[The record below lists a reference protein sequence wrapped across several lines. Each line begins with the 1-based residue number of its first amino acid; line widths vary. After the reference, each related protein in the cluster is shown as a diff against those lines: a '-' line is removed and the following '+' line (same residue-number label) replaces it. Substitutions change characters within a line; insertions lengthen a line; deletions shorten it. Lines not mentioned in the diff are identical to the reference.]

1 MLPAPPSLNIA
12 FVFNSNGNVEWCST
26 CSSSSS
32 DTEDDTYAYNM
43 PHRRS
48 LGGVRVSYVPNDRRL
63 ATKKRSGTPDAA
75 LNFPRKQNPRNPG
88 NAAHFSV
95 DFSAIGPPPARKQMM
110 PRQMSQPIALAPTL
124 EREREA
130 SASVAVP
137 GFPSPM
143 NVSLPASSA
152 DRDKNCV
159 IS

>member
-1 MLPAPPSLNIA
+1 MCSY
-12 FVFNSNGNVEWCST
+12 SNGNVEWCST

-32 DTEDDTYAYNM
+32 DTEDDAAYAYNA

-63 ATKKRSGTPDAA
+63 VMAKKRGGGTPDAA
-75 LNFPRKQNPRNPG
+75 AAALNIPPRQNPRTGNREQNPG
-88 NAAHFSV
+88 HFPV

-110 PRQMSQPIALAPTL
+110 PRQMSQPAVAQSL
-124 EREREA
+124 EREA
-130 SASVAVP
+130 SVTTAAAAA
-137 GFPSPM
+137 GFPPSSPM